1 MSLSQCH
8 ILTIRDPNACF
19 YHTFDAALAYRFTN
33 ADDPLIGGKD
43 DSARKQANSR
53 TTIRNYHDRRYDQAW

>member
-33 ADDPLIGGKD
+33 ADDPLDWWKGRLREKAGELKND
-43 DSARKQANSR
+43 NPKLP
-53 TTIRNYHDRRYDQAW
+53 